1 MPEHVRKMKASQ
13 LAHVQRLVLD
23 LETLLGNTKRDVTET
38 KKSIARA
45 EKRVSI
51 FEELSRDLQF
61 GKYCSQYVQLSRKE
75 LRSAEKRKE
84 RLGLQVREVAA
95 LLERAMELA
104 ERSSGE
110 GAR

>member
-38 KKSIARA
+38 KKSIVRA

-51 FEELSRDLQF
+51 FEELSRDLQLASTTPSMF
-61 GKYCSQYVQLSRKE
+61 SCPGRSYGVRKNG
-75 LRSAEKRKE
+75 RSAWVCRY
-84 RLGLQVREVAA
+84 
-95 LLERAMELA
+95 
-104 ERSSGE
+104 
-110 GAR
+110 AR